1 MTPRDPL
8 VLAVVGL
15 GYVGLPL
22 AVRFGLAGVRVIGYD
37 IDARKIEDLRQGIER
52 MGEVDPRSLAG
63 SGIMLTSTPEQLAEA
78 NFIIIAVPTP
88 ITTANQP
95 DLGAVEAAARMV
107 GGHLQE
113 GTVVVL
119 ESTVYP
125 GVTEEVLGPIL
136 AQESGLRAGADFF
149 LAYSPERANP
159 GDPEHTVDRIIKV
172 VAAQDEE
179 TLERVCRVYGLICKA
194 GIHRAPTIK
203 TAEAAKVIENVQRDL
218 NVALVNELCLIFHR
232 IGLNTLEVLEAA
244 GTKWNFDSYRPGMVG
259 GHCIGV
265 DPYYLT
271 YLAGQVGYHPEV
283 ILAGRR
289 VNDGMADYVAEL
301 AVRGLIE
308 ARKTVQQARVLI
320 LGVAFKENVNDTRN
334 SKVKNIIRKL
344 REYQIEVLVH
354 DPLVEEELIQNGFG
368 VPNIRNLRGAPPVD
382 GMILAVPHRPFL
394 ALTLEDL
401 RAQMSPPPVLV
412 DVKTVFE
419 RRAAE
424 AAGFVF
430 KSL

>member
-1 MTPRDPL
+1 MTSRDPL

-22 AVRFGLAGVRVIGYD
+22 AVRFGLAGAHVIGYD
-37 IDARKIEDLRQGIER
+37 VDVRKIAELQRGIER
-52 MGEVDPRSLAG
+52 MGEVDPESLAA
-63 SGIMLTSTPEQLAEA
+63 SGIVLTSDPERLAEA
-78 NFIIIAVPTP
+78 SFIIIAVPTP
-88 ITTANQP
+88 ITKANQP
-95 DLGAVEAAARMV
+95 DLGAVEAAARTV
-107 GGHLQE
+107 GRHLQE

-136 AQESGLRAGADFF
+136 ARASGLRAGTDFF

-159 GDPEHTVDRIIKV
+159 GDPEHTVDKIIKV

-179 TLERVCRVYGLICKA
+179 TLERICQVYGLICKT

-203 TAEAAKVIENVQRDL
+203 TAEAAKVIENIQRDL

-232 IGLNTLEVLEAA
+232 IGISTLDVLEAA
-244 GTKWNFDSYRPGMVG
+244 GTKWNFHAYRPGLVG

-289 VNDGMADYVAEL
+289 VNDGMAEYVAEL

-334 SKVKNIIRKL
+334 SKVKNVIRRL
-344 REYQIEVLVH
+344 REYGIEVLAH
-354 DPLVEEELIQNGFG
+354 DPLVEEELIRDGFG
-368 VPNIRNLRGAPPVD
+368 VPNIRNLREASVVD
-382 GMILAVPHRPFL
+382 GVILAVPHRTFL
-394 ALTLEDL
+394 TLTLEDL
-401 RAQMSPPPVLV
+401 RACMTPPPVLV
-412 DVKTVFE
+412 DVKTVFPRQE
-419 RRAAE
+419 AE
-424 AAGFVF
+424 AAGFVYRN
-430 KSL
+430 L